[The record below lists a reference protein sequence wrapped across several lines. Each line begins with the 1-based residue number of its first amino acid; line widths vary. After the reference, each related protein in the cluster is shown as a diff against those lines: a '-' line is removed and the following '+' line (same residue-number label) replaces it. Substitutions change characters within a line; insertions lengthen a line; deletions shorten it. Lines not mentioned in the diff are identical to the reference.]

1 MPGRSR
7 RRRANR
13 RASLVGGGAG
23 GSQGSV
29 GAAGPDGELTWPV
42 WAAMSQEHRERTW
55 AALSLAERDELI
67 RMAPPP
73 PTSTSWL
80 VWEAHVLAGQLAPG
94 PAGAADVSGGGYNP
108 YDDVGA
114 AGPAGAASGGF
125 VGAAGP
131 AGLLA

>member
-1 MPGRSR
+1 
-7 RRRANR
+7 
-13 RASLVGGGAG
+13 
-23 GSQGSV
+23 
-29 GAAGPDGELTWPV
+29 
-42 WAAMSQEHRERTW
+42 MSQEHRERTW

-73 PTSTSWL
+73 PTSMS
-80 VWEAHVLAGQLAPG
+80 
-94 PAGAADVSGGGYNP
+94 AGAADVSGGGYNP

-131 AGLLA
+131 AGFLA